1 MKRLKFS
8 CEIFVASMLLCGASI
23 APAQAN
29 SFSNENSKRVSEVS
43 IAAAAPSSQSVE
55 TLAVSPSSEND
66 LPKLNPTNLSI
77 STGRDVQGNLLVTD
91 TGTFKFIEQSAG
103 KAKTQGAL
111 ANSGTAATT
120 QPAKPVDGIGFN
132 PKVKFSL
139 FAIDTTSINT
149 FYGSSA
155 ANALNQRYSNLYN
168 QYTIVPAVSISF
180 FGKDQLFVSG
190 ILTNY
195 QLDTPG
201 CGTPSPGTAQ
211 FYCFPTQN
219 SLQLFRAW
227 YSFYVNDNIKVMAG
241 PRLYSY
247 DLLPVSTAGYSQKG
261 NNYLGLRSLLLDIVD
276 YASVPG
282 TYPLTLGP
290 GAGISYSKDGW
301 ALGGGIIAGNPQT
314 GSITGMV
321 DNNNGSTAVVQLSYS
336 GARGGFQAAL
346 TNTAYPMPSN
356 LGGYYF
362 QEGSNAS
369 FNPFNWSTPMN
380 VNTASVGG
388 YYFIIPQKFSI
399 SGGMNY
405 GFYTASADG
414 YLVKNGDTAVSNTWL
429 ITLQYEKFFKD
440 NIAIGTSFGQI
451 GMIKSNT
458 SLGGA
463 IDNQATPPWIL
474 MGFLNWQVAKY
485 LSLSPYLY
493 WSTSDTKVG
502 SSASPSEQTGT
513 FGAALMATLAFY

>member
-1 MKRLKFS
+1 MKSRKRSNALV
-8 CEIFVASMLLCGASI
+8 IAGMLLLGANISAAKA
-23 APAQAN
+23 APSQGESTQVPSVVSAAL
-29 SFSNENSKRVSEVS
+29 SSNNLSSAKPSEASTELNLPRLNSKALSIQTDRDQQGNILVAESGVSQVIEQSKVTS
-43 IAAAAPSSQSVE
+43 TEKTDLLASTATAAAPSTE
-55 TLAVSPSSEND
+55 
-66 LPKLNPTNLSI
+66 K
-77 STGRDVQGNLLVTD
+77 
-91 TGTFKFIEQSAG
+91 KY
-103 KAKTQGAL
+103 
-111 ANSGTAATT
+111 
-120 QPAKPVDGIGFN
+120 PVFN
-132 PKVKFSL
+132 PKIKFAL

-149 FYGSSA
+149 FFGSSA

-168 QYTIVPAVSISF
+168 QYTIVPTATISF

-201 CGTPSPGTAQ
+201 CGTPSPGTAH

-219 SLQLFRAW
+219 TLQLFRAW
-227 YSFYVNDNIKVMAG
+227 YSFYINDNIKVMAG

-261 NNYLGLRSLLLDIVD
+261 NSYLGLRSLLLDIVD

-290 GAGISYSKDGW
+290 GAGITYAKDGW
-301 ALGGGIIAGNPQT
+301 ALGGGIIAGNPQS
-314 GSITGMV
+314 GGITGVV

-336 GARGGFQAAL
+336 GARGGFQAAW

-356 LGGYYF
+356 LGGYFF

-405 GFYTASADG
+405 GFYTAAADG

-429 ITLQYEKFFKD
+429 ITLQYEKLFRD

-458 SLGGA
+458 SGGA
-463 IDNQATPPWIL
+463 IDNTATPPWIL

-502 SSASPSEQTGT
+502 SSGNPSAQTGT

>member
-1 MKRLKFS
+1 MKSRKRSNALA
-8 CEIFVASMLLCGASI
+8 IAGMLLFGTSI
-23 APAQAN
+23 APAKALPSQAESVHASSATPAALSAGN
-29 SFSNENSKRVSEVS
+29 LSIDKPADGLNENNLPILNSKTLSIKSGRDQQGNILVAESGVSQVIEQSKVTS
-43 IAAAAPSSQSVE
+43 TEKSDLLASSAAAAG
-55 TLAVSPSSEND
+55 
-66 LPKLNPTNLSI
+66 
-77 STGRDVQGNLLVTD
+77 STE
-91 TGTFKFIEQSAG
+91 K
-103 KAKTQGAL
+103 KY
-111 ANSGTAATT
+111 
-120 QPAKPVDGIGFN
+120 PVFN
-132 PKVKFSL
+132 PKIKFAL

-149 FYGSSA
+149 FFGSSA

-168 QYTIVPAVSISF
+168 QYTIVPSVSISF

-195 QLDTPG
+195 NLDTPG
-201 CGTPSPGTAQ
+201 CGTPSPGTAHY
-211 FYCFPTQN
+211 YCFPTQN
-219 SLQLFRAW
+219 TLQLFRAW

-261 NNYLGLRSLLLDIVD
+261 NSYLGLKSLLFDIVD

-282 TYPLTLGP
+282 VYPITLGP
-290 GAGISYSKDGW
+290 GVGITFAKNGW
-301 ALGGGIIAGNPQT
+301 ALGGGVIAGNPQT
-314 GSITGMV
+314 GGITGIL
-321 DNNNGSTAVVQLSYS
+321 DNNNGSTAVAQLSYS
-336 GARGGFQAAL
+336 GARGGFQTAW

-369 FNPFNWSTPMN
+369 FNPFNYSTPMN
-380 VNTASVGG
+380 VNSFSVGG
-388 YYFIIPQKFSI
+388 YYFIVPQKFSI

-405 GFYTASADG
+405 GFYTAAADG

-429 ITLQYEKFFKD
+429 ITLQYEKFFKE
-440 NIAIGTSFGQI
+440 NITIGTSFGQI

-458 SLGGA
+458 SGGA

-493 WSTSDTKVG
+493 WSTSDTKYG
-502 SSASPSEQTGT
+502 SSGNPSAQTGT